1 MISKSTV
8 IWLGLAG
15 LASGALF
22 HTSYQVQALG
32 EDLAGL
38 NRAIIQEQEAIQILK
53 AEWSYMNDPNRIE
66 EMTRRHLVLGP
77 TTSEQMISTVA
88 GIPQRLQPVD
98 PSNPNGPALVAGTV
112 VPMPARKPGG
122 LGGLPVP
129 PAAAGSV
136 VLANYKVAR

>member
-22 HTSYQVQALG
+22 HTSYRVQALG

-77 TTSEQMISTVA
+77 TTSEQMITTVA
-88 GIPQRLQPVD
+88 GIPQRLQPID
-98 PSNPNGPALVAGTV
+98 PNGPALVAGTT

-122 LGGLPVP
+122 LGGVPVP
-129 PAAAGSV
+129 PAAGGV

>member
-32 EDLAGL
+32 EDLTGL

-66 EMTRRHLVLGP
+66 EMARRHLILGP
-77 TTSEQMISTVA
+77 TTSDQMITSVA

-98 PSNPNGPALVAGTV
+98 PNNPHGPALVAGTT
-112 VPMPARKPGG
+112 VPMPAREARRPGRRPG
-122 LGGLPVP
+122 TAGGRQRRSCQL
-129 PAAAGSV
+129 
-136 VLANYKVAR
+136 

>member
-22 HTSYQVQALG
+22 HTSYQVQALD

-38 NRAIIQEQEAIQILK
+38 NRKIIQEQEAIQILK

-66 EMTRRHLVLGP
+66 EMARRHLILGP
-77 TTSEQMISTVA
+77 TTSDQMITSVA
-88 GIPQRLQPVD
+88 SIPQRLQPVD
-98 PSNPNGPALVAGTV
+98 PNNARGPALVAGTA
-112 VPMPARKPGG
+112 VPMPSRKPGG
-122 LGGLPVP
+122 LGGIPVP
-129 PAAAGSV
+129 PAPGTV
-136 VLANYKVAR
+136 VLASYKVTR

>member
-77 TTSEQMISTVA
+77 TTPDQMITSVA
-88 GIPQRLQPVD
+88 SIPQRLQPVD
-98 PSNPNGPALVAGTV
+98 PANPHGSALVAGTT
-112 VPMPARKPGG
+112 VPMPSRKPGG
-122 LGGLPVP
+122 LGGVPVP
-129 PAAAGSV
+129 PAAGSV

>member
-38 NRAIIQEQEAIQILK
+38 NRAIIREQEAIQILK

-66 EMTRRHLVLGP
+66 EMTRRHLLLGP
-77 TTSEQMISTVA
+77 TTSEQMIVSVA
-88 GIPQRLQPVD
+88 GIPQRLQPID
-98 PSNPNGPALVAGTV
+98 PNNPHGPAMIAGTT
-112 VPMPARKPGG
+112 VPMPMRKPGG
-122 LGGLPVP
+122 LGGVPVP
-129 PAAAGSV
+129 PAAGSV

>member
-32 EDLAGL
+32 EDLSGL

-66 EMTRRHLVLGP
+66 EMARRHLILGP
-77 TTSEQMISTVA
+77 TTSDQMITSVA
-88 GIPQRLQPVD
+88 GIRSVSSRSIPTTRTARPW
-98 PSNPNGPALVAGTV
+98 S
-112 VPMPARKPGG
+112 PARPFRCRRAS
-122 LGGLPVP
+122 
-129 PAAAGSV
+129 PAAWAASRYRRQP
-136 VLANYKVAR
+136 APSFSPAIR

>member
-38 NRAIIQEQEAIQILK
+38 NRTIIQEQEAIQILK

-66 EMTRRHLVLGP
+66 EMARRHLLLGP
-77 TTSEQMISTVA
+77 TTSDQMITSVA
-88 GIPQRLQPVD
+88 GIPQRLQPID
-98 PSNPNGPALVAGTV
+98 PNNPHGPALVAGTT

-122 LGGLPVP
+122 LGGVPVP
-129 PAAAGSV
+129 PTAGSV

>member
-53 AEWSYMNDPNRIE
+53 AEWSYMNDPTRIE
-66 EMTRRHLVLGP
+66 EMTRRHLILGP
-77 TTSEQMISTVA
+77 TTSDQMITSVA

-98 PSNPNGPALVAGTV
+98 PNNPHGPALMAGAA
-112 VPMPARKPGG
+112 VPMPARKPGMG
-122 LGGLPVP
+122 ALPAP
-129 PAAAGSV
+129 PAAGTV